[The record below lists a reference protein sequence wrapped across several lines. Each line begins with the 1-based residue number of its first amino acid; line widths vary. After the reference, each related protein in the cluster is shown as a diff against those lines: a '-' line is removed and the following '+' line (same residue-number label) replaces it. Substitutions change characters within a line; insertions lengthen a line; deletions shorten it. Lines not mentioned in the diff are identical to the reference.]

1 MNKLFVLAFDHRSS
15 FLKLLGISNSSP
27 KAQKA
32 VASEAKEIIFEGF
45 RAALQAQKVERQS
58 AAILVDEEFGVKVI
72 EEAKGEGY
80 AFAVP
85 VETSG
90 KKVFE
95 FEYGKDFGEHIDRV
109 KPTFVKALVRY
120 NPEGDEELNLRQ
132 AEKLASLSEF
142 CTDADY
148 EWMLEVLIE
157 PTEEQLKKASEE
169 AVDFDKV
176 TRPKLQISMIK
187 ELQAANA
194 NPDIWKIEGAEEPYQ
209 YEEIVKQARA
219 SGNEKVRVIILG
231 RGEDVD
237 RVERWLV
244 AGKEV
249 DGVAGFAIGRTI
261 FAEPLKHWREEKIS
275 RVQAVSEIGENYAK
289 FVKIME

>member
-1 MNKLFVLAFDHRSS
+1 MNKLFILAFDHRSS
-15 FLKLLGISNSSP
+15 FLKLLRLSD
-27 KAQKA
+27 KLQAEQKE

-45 RAALQAQKVERQS
+45 RAALQAQKVERQR

-85 VETSG
+85 VEASG

-95 FEYGKDFGEHIDRV
+95 FEHGKDFGEHIDRI

-120 NPEGDEELNLRQ
+120 NPEGDEKLNLRQ

-142 CTDADY
+142 CADAGY

-157 PTEEQLKKASEE
+157 PTEEQQKKANEE

-176 TRPKLQISMIK
+176 TRPKLQISMVK
-187 ELQAANA
+187 ELQAANV
-194 NPDIWKIEGAEEPYQ
+194 NPNIWKIEGMEEPYQ

-244 AGKEV
+244 AGKDV

-261 FAEPLKHWREEKIS
+261 FTEPLKRWRAEKIS
-275 RVQAVSEIGENYAK
+275 HVQAVSEIGENYAR
-289 FVKIME
+289 FVRIME